1 MDCVVADDGGHTEA
15 DSSYRSS
22 LMEVGDQTV
31 EDGVGTSSEHEIL
44 TTSLETKTRLTRGRG
59 QVR

>member
-1 MDCVVADDGGHTEA
+1 MDCVVADDGGHSEA
-15 DSSYRSS
+15 DSGYRSS

-44 TTSLETKTRLTRGRG
+44 TTSL
-59 QVR
+59 